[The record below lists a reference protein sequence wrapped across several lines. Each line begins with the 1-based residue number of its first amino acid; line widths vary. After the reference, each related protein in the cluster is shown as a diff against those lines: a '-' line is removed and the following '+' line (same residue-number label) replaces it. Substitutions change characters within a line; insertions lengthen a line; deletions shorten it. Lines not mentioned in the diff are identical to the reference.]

1 MSAAARML
9 AQRNRVIVPLI
20 AVTGG
25 RDAMTSASRA
35 PRTDIIATR
44 SQAAPP

>member
-9 AQRNRVIVPLI
+9 AQRNRVIVP
-20 AVTGG
+20 VTGG
-25 RDAMTSASRA
+25 RDAMTSAPRA